1 MERVNGMEEL
11 QLISRQHPGEVSI
24 DNFFE
29 MKVALT
35 HALARYENVVYT
47 EDMLA
52 DSKADKKE
60 LPVCARNSTTGGK
73 RSKKPTWPHG
83 TCGVSRPPAES
94 TPAPCWQNIWSGWN
108 WRIPIGLSAM
118 RRPMWVT
125 EGTISA

>member
-29 MKVALT
+29 MEVALT

-52 DSKADKKE
+52 DAKADKKE
-60 LPVCARNSTTGGK
+60 PPVCARNSTTGGK
-73 RSKKPTWPHG
+73 KSKKAYLAARDLRSIQTAGGEH
-83 TCGVSRPPAES
+83 T
-94 TPAPCWQNIWSGWN
+94 
-108 WRIPIGLSAM
+108 SALLAKYLE
-118 RRPMWVT
+118 RLELEDAHR
-125 EGTISA
+125 A